1 MHVKT
6 EFLLFVQL
14 GITCFAHNQVRYNYL
29 VRLGGVEPPCVQ
41 LTFQLVRSQRV
52 YRRIYLVVQDR
63 IELSTSPLPIY
74 EATNKPL

>member
-1 MHVKT
+1 MPSTKVHCPQLGIMMYVKT

-52 YRRIYLVVQDR
+52 YRRIYLVAL
-63 IELSTSPLPIY
+63 E
-74 EATNKPL
+74 